1 MRTAQI
7 ETRTPSPAVRSGF
20 TVPKTEST
28 PNYEDDANRAEQDIS
43 GYASPPSSPCSFL
56 EHMKPKRTPSQ
67 SRARRQRISD
77 IIPVF
82 ALSPAAPRV
91 SREHCVRRSP
101 ARRQSRQL
109 ARAPLPTTSHDQ
121 LLPPWLQSAMTY
133 AGNSKKKKGA
143 SSPLPPAPRAPRA
156 PLSSNIPPPWLQQ
169 ALSFSKKKGTSTSI
183 PMPPSP
189 RKKGHREFQSVRAA
203 TPQSPSAWSRRKA
216 LKRQQEQRVQDR
228 KARLQA
234 RLDSARK
241 TATKTE
247 RKEEKE

>member
-109 ARAPLPTTSHDQ
+109 ARAPLPSASHDQ
-121 LLPPWLQSAMTY
+121 LLPPWLQSAMAY
-133 AGNSKKKKGA
+133 AGNSKKKGT
-143 SSPLPPAPRAPRA
+143 SSPLPPAPPSPRA
-156 PLSSNIPPPWLQQ
+156 PLPSNIPPPWLQQ
-169 ALSFSKKKGTSTSI
+169 ALSYSKKKGTSTSSPTPPS

-189 RKKGHREFQSVRAA
+189 
-203 TPQSPSAWSRRKA
+203 TPP
-216 LKRQQEQRVQDR
+216 
-228 KARLQA
+228 
-234 RLDSARK
+234 
-241 TATKTE
+241 
-247 RKEEKE
+247 